1 MKTYKF
7 AILPSVLLFCSTAHA
22 VAPHTYAN
30 SITAHNIAALQ
41 HSITSTAIQSFD
53 GSISLALPH
62 KQYTSG
68 TTTISKNT
76 SDQYGRAPM
85 YGTMSIYGEYND
97 DSRAGRNGGDT
108 INTDAALNSIWFN
121 WQHLGDDINFDN
133 FKSLNSEF
141 NTFMMGLAGGR
152 AKMGNGISEW
162 GIYVGYA
169 GGDHEN
175 SDIKIDSHGGYF
187 GVYNGFDLDRF
198 SISTTINGGAFSN
211 SANTLFGTD
220 DYSNFWVG
228 GAINAKYDMIL
239 DSQTAL
245 RPELHAG
252 YTWIQSE
259 DYTSASGAI
268 INNDA
273 FNMFELT
280 PGLRLIRHIGAD
292 WYGSLNAKYIIFFA
306 NGGDMTI
313 NNIKAPELNETD
325 FFEYSI
331 TIEKSVYNLNISG
344 NIGRHEGPRDG
355 WIGGLNIRYIF

>member
-7 AILPSVLLFCSTAHA
+7 TILPSMLLLCETAHA
-22 VAPHTYAN
+22 FAPHTYAN

-62 KQYTSG
+62 RQYNG
-68 TTTISKNT
+68 AHNT
-76 SDQYGRAPM
+76 KTKASDEYGRAPM

-97 DSRAGRNGGDT
+97 DSRAGRSGGDT
-108 INTDAALNSIWFN
+108 SNAALNSIWFN
-121 WQHLGDDINFDN
+121 WQHLGDDVNFDN
-133 FKSLNSEF
+133 FPSLESEF
-141 NTFMMGLAGGR
+141 NTFTMGLAGGR

-162 GIYVGYA
+162 GIYVGYV
-169 GGDHEN
+169 GGDLEN
-175 SDIKIDSHGGYF
+175 KDMKINSHGGYF
-187 GVYNGFDLDRF
+187 GVYNGFDLERF

-211 SANTLFGTD
+211 SADTHFGTD

-239 DSQTAL
+239 DSQTTL

-268 INNDA
+268 IDNDA
-273 FNMFELT
+273 FSMFELT
-280 PGLRLIRHIGAD
+280 PGLRLIRHIGAE
-292 WYGSLNAKYIIFFA
+292 WYGSLNAKYVIFFA
-306 NGGDMTI
+306 NGGDMTV
-313 NNIKAPELNETD
+313 NDIKAHHLNETN

-331 TIEKSVYNLNISG
+331 TLEKSVHNLNISG

-355 WIGGLNIRYIF
+355 WIGGLNIKYIF